1 MKLFVFDVDGTL
13 VGIGQRLRKKTI
25 ESLNM
30 ILDNGDAI
38 AIASGRNFSGIK
50 KYLEKL
56 HDGKKFLIVA
66 NGAAL
71 YDYNGNNIYTLNVD
85 KKTLF
90 DIRSSLSNLIN
101 EKKASI
107 YCYVENDLG
116 YFEYTR
122 WIINEKVANR
132 ISIRNL
138 NKIPLTSDDKIFKIM
153 IASNKEVSAQI
164 KLEENIINNNHVV
177 RSNAFFIEIVN
188 KDADKSYGVY
198 KLMEYLGINKN
209 DVYTFGDAGNDYLM
223 IKNFNGIAM
232 GNATEEIKKVAKHTT
247 KSVLENGVSYAIN
260 KIIKYQKSKK

>member
-13 VGIGQRLRKKTI
+13 VGISQRLRKKTI
-25 ESLNM
+25 EALNS

-71 YDYNGNNIYTLNVD
+71 YDYEGNNIYSLCVD
-85 KKTLF
+85 DKVLF
-90 DIRSSLSNLIN
+90 DIRNSLSYLIN

-132 ISIRNL
+132 ISTRNL
-138 NKIPLTSDDKIFKIM
+138 NKNPLTINDKIFKIM
-153 IASNKEVSAQI
+153 IAGGKEVSAQI
-164 KLEENIINNNHVV
+164 NLEEDIINNNHVV

-188 KDADKSYGVY
+188 KNADKSYGVS
-198 KLMEYLGINKN
+198 KLMEYLGIDKS

-232 GNATEEIKKVAKHTT
+232 GNATDEIKKVAKYTT
-247 KSVLENGVSYAIN
+247 KSVLENGVAYAIN
-260 KIIKYQKSKK
+260 NIVKYQKS

>member
-1 MKLFVFDVDGTL
+1 MKLFVFEVDGTL
-13 VGIGQRLRKKTI
+13 VGISQRLRKKTI

-30 ILDNGDAI
+30 ILDNGNAI

-56 HDGKKFLIVA
+56 HDGKKFLIIA

-71 YDYNGNNIYTLNVD
+71 YDYDGNNIYTLGIDD
-85 KKTLF
+85 KVLF
-90 DIRSSLSNLIN
+90 DIRSALSNLIS

-132 ISIRNL
+132 INIRNL
-138 NKIPLTSDDKIFKIM
+138 NKNPLTLDDKIFKIM
-153 IASNKEVSAQI
+153 IASSKEVSAQI
-164 KLEENIINNNHVV
+164 NLKEDIINNNHVV

-188 KDADKSYGVY
+188 KEADKSYGVY
-198 KLMEYLGINKN
+198 KLMEHLGINKN

-223 IKNFNGIAM
+223 IKKFNGIAM
-232 GNATEEIKKVAKHTT
+232 GNATDEIKKVAKYTT
-247 KSVLENGVSYAIN
+247 KSVLENGVAYAIN
-260 KIIKYQKSKK
+260 DIIKYKKL

>member
-13 VGIGQRLRKKTI
+13 IGISQRLRKKTI

-30 ILDNGDAI
+30 ILDNGDAV

-71 YDYNGNNIYTLNVD
+71 YDYDGNNIYTLGIDD
-85 KKTLF
+85 KVLF
-90 DIRSSLSNLIN
+90 DIRSAFSNLIS

-116 YFEYTR
+116 YFADTR

-132 ISIRNL
+132 INIRNL
-138 NKIPLTSDDKIFKIM
+138 NKNPLTLDDKIFKIM
-153 IASNKEVSAQI
+153 IAS
-164 KLEENIINNNHVV
+164 
-177 RSNAFFIEIVN
+177 
-188 KDADKSYGVY
+188 
-198 KLMEYLGINKN
+198 
-209 DVYTFGDAGNDYLM
+209 
-223 IKNFNGIAM
+223 
-232 GNATEEIKKVAKHTT
+232 
-247 KSVLENGVSYAIN
+247 
-260 KIIKYQKSKK
+260 SK